1 MSFQQTGTAGTFE
14 GAPGQVSVARETVPV
29 RMAFIRKVYSLF
41 GAAIAVWMGSAAV
54 IASNDAWAEA
64 VLRVF
69 AGNPLGLLALVIG
82 GFVLIR
88 VTAKSFPLNIVGL
101 GLFALLYG
109 AWTGPIV
116 WLYAQA
122 FGGYLIVAKA
132 FILTVAVF
140 GGLTGYALVSK
151 KDFSFMRAGLMIG
164 AALAF
169 GIIILAAFFGIG
181 ETFVASTGFA
191 AMMVLLMA
199 GFTLY
204 DTSNILR
211 NYPAN
216 MAATAAASIFADFV
230 VMFLYILRLLGAS
243 RE

>member
-1 MSFQQTGTAGTFE
+1 MSFQQSGTAGTFE
-14 GAPGQVSVARETVPV
+14 GAPGQVSVATETVPV

-54 IASNDAWAEA
+54 IASNDAWAQA
-64 VLRVF
+64 VLGVF
-69 AGNPLGLLALVIG
+69 AGNPLGLIVLMIG
-82 GFVLIR
+82 GFVLLR
-88 VTAKSFPLNIVGL
+88 VTAKSFPLNVVGL

-116 WLYAQA
+116 WAYAEA

-132 FILTVAVF
+132 FILTLTVF
-140 GGLTGYALVSK
+140 GGLTGYVLLTK
-151 KDFSFMRAGLMIG
+151 KDFSFMGAGLTI
-164 AALAF
+164 AFALAF
-169 GIIILAAFFGIG
+169 GMILLSVFFGVG
-181 ETFVASTGFA
+181 ETIVASTGFA
-191 AMMVLLMA
+191 AAMVLLMA

-211 NYPAN
+211 SYPAN

-230 VMFLYILRLLGAS
+230 LMFLWILRMLGAS